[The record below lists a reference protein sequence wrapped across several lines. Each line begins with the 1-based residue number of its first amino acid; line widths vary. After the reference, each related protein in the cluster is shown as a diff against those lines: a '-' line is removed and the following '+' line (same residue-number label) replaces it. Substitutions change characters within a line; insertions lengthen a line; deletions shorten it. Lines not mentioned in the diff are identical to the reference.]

1 MKRILI
7 IEDDRSLCEAL
18 TAFLKAENFEVISA
32 SDGEEGFRLANQEKM
47 DLILLDLGLPV
58 MGGLD
63 VCKGLREKRIM
74 TPIIMLTGEKK
85 EEIDK
90 VLGLEFGA
98 DDYIIKPFG
107 MKELL
112 ARVKAVLRRFKPE
125 ALEIEEYSFG
135 DISINF
141 KKQTASKG
149 KHELYLTAD
158 KKSRIILLSL
168 PISSRHLG
176 LVINFRNN
184 ILRFVSTMKPK
195 DSLIWRVFRPLPL
208 SVIQV
213 KLSIFSEIMPRKRS
227 VLSLPA
233 KSPGLDNAV
242 IDVGC

>member
-7 IEDDRSLCEAL
+7 VEDDRSLREAL
-18 TAFLKAENFEVISA
+18 TAFLKVENFEVISA
-32 SDGEEGFRLANQEKM
+32 SDGEEGFRIANQEKM
-47 DLILLDLGLPV
+47 DLIILDLGLPL

-149 KHELYLTAD
+149 KHELYLTA
-158 KKSRIILLSL
+158 KEFSLLKFLIAHEGEVVSRNDILNEVWGYDRFPTTRTVDTFIHNLRQKIEDNPSQ
-168 PISSRHLG
+168 PAHLITAPWSG
-176 LVINFRNN
+176 YKFQ
-184 ILRFVSTMKPK
+184 K
-195 DSLIWRVFRPLPL
+195 
-208 SVIQV
+208 
-213 KLSIFSEIMPRKRS
+213 
-227 VLSLPA
+227 
-233 KSPGLDNAV
+233 
-242 IDVGC
+242 

>member
-7 IEDDRSLCEAL
+7 VEDDRSLREAL
-18 TAFLKAENFEVISA
+18 TTFLKAENFEVISA

-98 DDYIIKPFG
+98 DDYITKPFG

-125 ALEIEEYSFG
+125 ASEIEEYSFG

-149 KHELYLTAD
+149 KHELYLTA
-158 KKSRIILLSL
+158 KEFSLLKFLIAHEEEVVSRNDILNEVWGYDRFPTTRTVDTFIHNLRQKIEDNPSQ
-168 PISSRHLG
+168 PAHLITVPWSG
-176 LVINFRNN
+176 YKFQ
-184 ILRFVSTMKPK
+184 K
-195 DSLIWRVFRPLPL
+195 
-208 SVIQV
+208 
-213 KLSIFSEIMPRKRS
+213 
-227 VLSLPA
+227 
-233 KSPGLDNAV
+233 
-242 IDVGC
+242 